1 MMLKK
6 DTYITGILLAFPL
19 PAAAFVLATYAFQ
32 DTILVINKPALPYLA
47 AIALNLIMMRL
58 FGGEGMVKTVK
69 GIIIATFL
77 IMMALFIFKL
87 RLRI

>member
-1 MMLKK
+1 MLPKNSFL
-6 DTYITGILLAFPL
+6 TGILLAIPL
-19 PAAAFVLATYAFQ
+19 PAAAFVIATYVLQ
-32 DTILVINKPALPYLA
+32 NYTLILNKPALPYLV

-58 FGGEGMVKTVK
+58 FGAEGMAKTVK

-77 IMMALFIFKL
+77 ITIALFIFKL